1 MLLSV
6 GLSGPTELTNQLLPS
21 YNNAVS
27 LYNDLIISTLGPHP
41 SLVHKPHPLPTS
53 CDLGRRE
60 LVELQCSKMMADLS
74 SAQAQLA
81 LGCSDESR
89 DSLLG
94 MLSEPV
100 LEQASTLTFMFAA
113 KAKLL
118 ASEVLQQRT
127 FDLKSADDFLH
138 HVRNSNEHSYG
149 RDYIFRL
156 TPLELAVDAV
166 KIFQRLA
173 SHRSVTV
180 VTGNNDGKLR
190 K

>member
-27 LYNDLIISTLGPHP
+27 LYNDLLISTLGPHP
-41 SLVHKPHPLPTS
+41 SLFHKPHPLPKS

-81 LGCSDESR
+81 MGYSDESR
-89 DSLLG
+89 DALLG

-100 LEQASTLTFMFAA
+100 LEQASTLTFVFAA

-118 ASEVLQQRT
+118 ASEILLRRT
-127 FDLKSADDFLH
+127 FDLKSGDDFLH
-138 HVRNSNEHSYG
+138 YVRHSDERSYG
-149 RDYIFRL
+149 QDYIFRL

-173 SHRSVTV
+173 SHRSVTM
-180 VTGNNDGKLR
+180 VTENSDGKC
-190 K
+190 KM